1 MKNYSFE
8 LQVVVQV
15 GFFSRENKRERER
28 EREREIER
36 ERKSAVEQISHYQ
49 RNVLPKKLSKKHI
62 AFSWERE
69 FLKLICFPIGLG
81 HALQVFANL
90 VEILISSM
98 RRI

>member
-15 GFFSRENKRERER
+15 GFFSGENKRERER
-28 EREREIER
+28 E
-36 ERKSAVEQISHYQ
+36 SAVEQVSHYQ

-69 FLKLICFPIGLG
+69 FLNLICFPIGLA